1 MKEKRKSSFGAVLV
15 LLLAL
20 TVGVGCQWKRRQL
33 LARYEAT
40 YAAAALVEP
49 FAAVAGAERPVRFA
63 RAYRGLEA
71 SNFVTAPYWCW
82 ELSQAAQ

>member
-1 MKEKRKSSFGAVLV
+1 MKNKQRLFPWVLM